1 MPTRTSVLRVSFGC
15 AAVLMGAVACG
26 PRVALEADTGALE
39 ADTGALEGDAGALE
53 TDTGALEGDAGGLD
67 GEDDGVDSGDADSGG
82 SADLPTP
89 AGPCANAGW
98 GPDGED
104 DVPGSVVPTH
114 GYWAWDR
121 CCVARPVIHLLED
134 TPVLDVGGMDELP
147 EPRVEATI
155 DLDEE
160 LAPPLQGEYDGRM
173 SVVSGGPLV
182 VGGPATI
189 EILEPVSPEDAP
201 MMGAPLHA
209 NLRFGPALDLGPF
222 TASYCAALEPT
233 DCDCGG

>member
-1 MPTRTSVLRVSFGC
+1 MDLRLPALRTS
-15 AAVLMGAVACG
+15 AACLVALLCSIGCG
-26 PRVALEADTGALE
+26 PRIDLDDPFAGGSGDVGEASSGVGLDASTGP
-39 ADTGALEGDAGALE
+39 LEGDV
-53 TDTGALEGDAGGLD
+53 GDSHA
-67 GEDDGVDSGDADSGG
+67 ESGPP
-82 SADLPTP
+82 ADLPTP

-134 TPVLDVGGMDELP
+134 TPVLDVGGVDELP

-155 DLDEE
+155 DLDQE
-160 LAPPLQGEYDGRM
+160 LAPPLQGEYAGHM
-173 SVVSGGPLV
+173 IVATGGPT

-201 MMGAPLHA
+201 VMGAPLHA

-233 DCDCGG
+233 DCECE